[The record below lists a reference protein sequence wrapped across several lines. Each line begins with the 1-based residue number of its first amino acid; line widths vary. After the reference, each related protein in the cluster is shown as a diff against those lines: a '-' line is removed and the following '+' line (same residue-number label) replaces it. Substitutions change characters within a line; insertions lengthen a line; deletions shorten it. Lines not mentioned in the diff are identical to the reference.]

1 MLDKSFIFS
10 TIVAFGIS
18 ALLGP
23 LMIPVLTRLK
33 IGQTVRT
40 EGPESH
46 LKKNGTPTMGGI
58 LILGGFFV
66 SLALYFILTF
76 VTGNGARGHEEIV
89 PVMILTIGFGLVGFI
104 DDYIK
109 VVRKQSEG
117 LKAWQKMGLQII
129 VTTAFLMY
137 MLTISKSSLESL
149 IPFTGGST
157 VDIGWIAIPLLYF
170 VVLGTDTGANF
181 TDGLDGLATSVTMVI
196 TLFFAMAGATLGVE
210 VGYIAGAMFGGLM
223 GFLLFNA
230 YPAKVFMGDT
240 GALALGGFVAGMAY
254 VLKMPIILVIVA
266 FIYVAEVLSVILQV
280 GYFKITKGKRLFKM
294 APIHH
299 HFEKCGMKETKVVAL
314 FTIVTICCCLIAY
327 LAL

>member
-137 MLTISKSSLESL
+137 MLTISKSSLEIL

>member
-137 MLTISKSSLESL
+137 MLTISKSSLEIL

-210 VGYIAGAMFGGLM
+210 VSYIAGAMFGGLM

>member
-137 MLTISKSSLESL
+137 MLTISKSSLEIL
-149 IPFTGGST
+149 IPFTGGRT

>member
-109 VVRKQSEG
+109 VVRKQSDN
-117 LKAWQKMGLQII
+117 
-129 VTTAFLMY
+129 
-137 MLTISKSSLESL
+137 
-149 IPFTGGST
+149 P
-157 VDIGWIAIPLLYF
+157 
-170 VVLGTDTGANF
+170 
-181 TDGLDGLATSVTMVI
+181 
-196 TLFFAMAGATLGVE
+196 
-210 VGYIAGAMFGGLM
+210 
-223 GFLLFNA
+223 
-230 YPAKVFMGDT
+230 
-240 GALALGGFVAGMAY
+240 
-254 VLKMPIILVIVA
+254 
-266 FIYVAEVLSVILQV
+266 
-280 GYFKITKGKRLFKM
+280 
-294 APIHH
+294 
-299 HFEKCGMKETKVVAL
+299 
-314 FTIVTICCCLIAY
+314 
-327 LAL
+327 